1 MFKPL
6 SPERINM
13 TALRTRFV
21 QDMQLHGFSP
31 KTQSCYV
38 GAVRGLAKFYN
49 KSPDLVSEEE
59 LRSYFLHLT
68 LERKVARATATIAL
82 CGIKF
87 FFQNTVRREWTS
99 LKLLRPPRSKKL
111 PVVLS
116 REEVKAI
123 LGQVQK
129 PIYQVCLTTIY
140 ACGLRL
146 NEGRILR
153 VADVDSAR
161 GLLHIHGKGSKDR
174 FVPLS
179 EPTLQ
184 QLRQLWPSH
193 RSRLWL
199 FPAVTRHG
207 LEHSVQHDCGPIT
220 RTALQKAFRRAL
232 HKSGVTKAA
241 HVHTLRHS
249 FATHLLEAGVNLR
262 VIQSI
267 LGHATPTTTAV
278 YTHLTEQVRQSV
290 AVPLRD
296 LMNGL

>member
-1 MFKPL
+1 
-6 SPERINM
+6 M